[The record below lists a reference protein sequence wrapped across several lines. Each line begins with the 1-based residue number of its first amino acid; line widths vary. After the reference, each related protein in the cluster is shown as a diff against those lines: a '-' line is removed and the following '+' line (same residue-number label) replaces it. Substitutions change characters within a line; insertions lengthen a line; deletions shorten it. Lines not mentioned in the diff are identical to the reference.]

1 MNAVVEINAYCT
13 AVLNGSIAAGRWER
27 AAVQRY
33 RDDLQRAREAGSP
46 IYFDQSKAERALK
59 LFPLLEHTT
68 GKFNGK
74 PFYLEPWQQFIVW
87 NIYGWYRTDDRTR
100 RFRKFYIEI
109 GRKNGK
115 TALAAAIC
123 HLEFSFVG
131 EARPEIYCVA
141 TKRAQSKLVWEEAN
155 RMRGRSAY
163 LRNRITSTP
172 SEYTMKEPGGGV
184 FKALGGD
191 GGGDDGLNPSVV
203 LFDEIHEYKTKGH
216 MDLWDKMHT
225 GSDSR
230 LQPIFGYITTAG
242 DKRSVLWQK
251 QRKYA
256 EQVATGEVF
265 DDSLFAFICA
275 LDPDDDEFD
284 PDNWRKA
291 NPGLDTIKKRSG
303 IAELAAQARHDP
315 TAHHQLLR
323 YHCNRMV
330 ESTNQ
335 FIPSRIWQLGN
346 KPLPPLSGRIC
357 HGAADLGWRDDLAA
371 FALVFP
377 PLADGGD
384 WFAKVWAFIP
394 EESRRDLSK
403 LPWSG
408 WRDSEQLIVTSGNT
422 TDTGAIYSVI
432 QDCRDTYNLK
442 SIGLDGNNAR
452 EFGTTLT
459 AKGLS
464 VDEIGQ
470 QSNQMNEPMRKL
482 LELCTAGK
490 FIHGGDSETLLS
502 WCVGN
507 MIARTSNGLVR
518 PDKEA
523 SKDKI
528 DPAVAIVM
536 AVRQCLFADDPSKQ
550 SRIRVVTVG

>member
-13 AVLNGSIAAGRWER
+13 AVLNSTIKTGRWER

-33 RDDLQRAREAGSP
+33 LDDLKRAREDGCP

-68 GKFNGK
+68 GKFNGQ
-74 PFYLEPWQQFIVW
+74 PFELEPWQKFIIW
-87 NIYGWYRTDDRTR
+87 NLYGWYRTDDRTR
-100 RFRKFYIEI
+100 RFRKFYVEI

-131 EARPEIYCVA
+131 ESRPEVYCVA
-141 TKRAQSKLVWEEAN
+141 TKRAQSKLVWEEAY
-155 RMRGRSAY
+155 RMRGRSNF
-163 LRNRITSTP
+163 LRNRITATP
-172 SEYTMKEPGGGV
+172 SEYTMKEPGGGI

-203 LFDEIHEYKTKGH
+203 IFDELHEFKNKGH

-225 GSDSR
+225 GSDMR
-230 LQPIFGYITTAG
+230 TQPVFGYITTAG
-242 DKRSVLWQK
+242 DKESELWKK
-251 QRKYA
+251 QRAYA

-265 DDSLFAFICA
+265 DDSLFSFICA

-303 IAELAAQARHDP
+303 IEELAAKARHDP
-315 TAHHQLLR
+315 IAHNQLLR
-323 YHCNRMV
+323 YHCNRVV
-330 ESTNQ
+330 ESVNQ
-335 FIPSRIWQLGN
+335 FIPLRIWDLGN
-346 KPLPPLSGRIC
+346 KPLPTLSGRLC
-357 HGAADLGWRDDLAA
+357 HGAADLGWRDDLAS

-377 PLADGGD
+377 PLDDLGD
-384 WFAKVWAFIP
+384 WYVKVWAFIP
-394 EESRRDLSK
+394 EDCRRDLTK
-403 LPWSG
+403 LPFVEWVKSG
-408 WRDSEQLIVTSGNT
+408 QLTVTQGNT
-422 TDTGAIYSVI
+422 TDTGAIHSVI
-432 QDCRDTYNLK
+432 KEASEIYNLK

-452 EFGTTLT
+452 EFGTDLT
-459 AKGLS
+459 AKGFV

-470 QSNQMNEPMRKL
+470 QATHYNEPMRKL
-482 LELCTAGK
+482 LELCTSGR
-490 FIHGGDSETLLS
+490 FIHAGDSLLR
-502 WCVGN
+502 WCIGN
-507 MIARTSNGLVR
+507 MVSKTANGLVR
-518 PDKEA
+518 PDKEN
-523 SKDKI
+523 SREKI
-528 DPAVAIVM
+528 DPAVATVM
-536 AVRQCLFADDPSKQ
+536 GVRQCLFSDDPTKQ